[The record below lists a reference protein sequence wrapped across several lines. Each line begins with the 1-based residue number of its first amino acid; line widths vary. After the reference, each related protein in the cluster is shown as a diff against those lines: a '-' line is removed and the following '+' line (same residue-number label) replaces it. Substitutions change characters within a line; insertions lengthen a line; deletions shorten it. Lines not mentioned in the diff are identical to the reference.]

1 MAEDGT
7 IEAIRI
13 ADAPGFALGVQWH
26 AEYDPQRNPIN
37 RELFQAFGEALAPA
51 GGLSGRKNGRG
62 KREDAMRDRQWSRRD
77 LLKASTASAA
87 GVVFAEPLRAAAP
100 PAADVTPALIEAA
113 RKEGKLSF
121 YSALELN
128 IAERLARTFEAKYPG
143 ISVRVERSGAERIFQ
158 RIAQEQGSG
167 INAVDVANSTD
178 PAHYLDWKK
187 NDWLAPYVPEEVA
200 RHFPADQIDPD
211 GMHATSCAWL
221 EAIGYNTNLVK
232 REDAPKSYAD
242 LLDPKW
248 QGKIVKGHPGY
259 SGAILTATFVL
270 ARDLGWPYLE
280 KLAQQ
285 KVMQVQSAADPPK
298 KILLGERAVMAD
310 GNDYNLV
317 LLKDQGKPVEVV
329 YPAEGSP
336 LIIVPSGI
344 FSGAPNPNAARLFQS
359 FFFSAETQ
367 QMLVDVFAH
376 RSFHAQVKE
385 KGEHIPLAGLKL
397 LKADPAAGAGAER
410 GDQGALHQDLRGVSG
425 HACRS
430 RIRHSP

>member
-1 MAEDGT
+1 
-7 IEAIRI
+7 
-13 ADAPGFALGVQWH
+13 
-26 AEYDPQRNPIN
+26 
-37 RELFQAFGEALAPA
+37 
-51 GGLSGRKNGRG
+51 
-62 KREDAMRDRQWSRRD
+62 MRDRRWSRRD
-77 LLKASTASAA
+77 VLRVSAASAA
-87 GVVFAEPLRAAAP
+87 GMVFAKPLKAAAP
-100 PAADVTPALIEAA
+100 PPEAVTPALIEAA
-113 RKEGKLSF
+113 KKEGKLSF

-128 IAERLARTFEAKYPG
+128 TAEKLARTFEAKYPG
-143 ISVRVERSGAERIFQ
+143 IAVRVERSGAERIFQ

-187 NDWLAPYVPEEVA
+187 NGWLAPYVPEQVA
-200 RHFPADQIDPD
+200 KHFPADQIDPD
-211 GMHATSCAWL
+211 GTHATACAWL
-221 EAIGYNTNLVK
+221 EAIGYNTTLVK
-232 REDAPKSYAD
+232 PGDAPKGYAD

-248 QGKIVKGHPGY
+248 QGKMVKAHPGY
-259 SGAILTATFVL
+259 SGAILTTTFLL

-329 YPAEGSP
+329 YPTEGSP

-344 FSGAPNPNAARLFQS
+344 FKGAPNPNAAKLFQS
-359 FFFSAETQ
+359 YFFSAEAQ
-367 QMLVDVFAH
+367 EMLVDVFAH

-385 KGEHIPLAGLKL
+385 KGGHVPLSSLKL
-397 LKADPAAGAGAER
+397 LKADPAEVQAQSEAIKGRYAR
-410 GDQGALHQDLRGVSG
+410 TFGV
-425 HACRS
+425 
-430 RIRHSP
+430 